1 MNKHLGSDLKET
13 YKKFAKASPKNA
25 LEAQILTGKLE
36 MANLLISQRED
47 LGLSQKKLAEKL
59 GVKQQLISKIE
70 SGSNNITL
78 DTLIRVLTVL
88 GVALK
93 VERVKLERAQ
103 KVLQFVT

>member
-1 MNKHLGSDLKET
+1 MNKHIGSDFRDA
-13 YKKFAKASPKNA
+13 YRKFVKNDPKMD
-25 LEAQILTGKLE
+25 LEIQIMVAKLE
-36 MANLLISQRED
+36 VGNLLISQRED
-47 LGLSQKKLAEKL
+47 RGLTQKQLADKL

-93 VERVKLERAQ
+93 VEKIKLERA
-103 KVLQFVT
+103 KRVLQFVQ